1 MRYNLTKRSGL
12 NFGKGK
18 RALLQ
23 SFVPKNK
30 TPDYYHKIRRQ
41 LGYVFTPV
49 SSDSEPEK
57 WVRYDHSLG
66 TLSWESDV
74 SVGAL
79 FKNLSVNMV
88 STSHMEDK
96 DKDEAEEMIQ
106 SDADF

>member
-1 MRYNLTKRSGL
+1 
-12 NFGKGK
+12 
-18 RALLQ
+18 
-23 SFVPKNK
+23 
-30 TPDYYHKIRRQ
+30 

-66 TLSWESDV
+66 TSSLESDV
-74 SVGAL
+74 SVGTL

-106 SDADF
+106 SDADFWIEHLNTLWDIHFEHRELPTEDKVIQINLRNEANPKPSS